1 MSVKR
6 LEHALSGKLNELKE
20 KGTLK
25 GKEMVITGVKPADDE
40 KGPRCFIEGRGE
52 KEFLRMNSNSYL
64 GMSLNREI
72 IEAEE
77 EAARKYGAGPGAV
90 RFISGTYQP
99 HIELEQKL
107 AKFHNRESA
116 MLFSSAYA
124 AVMGIVSP
132 LIDNETIVISDELNH
147 NCIINAIRLSRPTI
161 KEVYKHLDMA
171 DLEDRIRN
179 GIGKGKRVLLVT
191 DGIFSM
197 RGDYAPLDIIAEI
210 ARKYDLEFEEGIIL
224 IVDDSHG
231 VGAFGKTGRGTE
243 EYTNAKGVD
252 IIVATLG
259 KALGV
264 NGGYLAAPSTI
275 VDYLRETAPF
285 YIYSNPITPSEASSA
300 MKALDIL
307 DSEKGRQLLE
317 NLRKLTKRF
326 EKGLADLGYEIIE
339 SEHPVVPLMIRDTKR
354 TSELVQYLAQHGILA
369 TGLNYP
375 VVPKGDE
382 EIRFQVAAD
391 HTEYDIDYVLEILR
405 KFVTVQ
411 VATKAPRHK
420 G

>member
-1 MSVKR
+1 
-6 LEHALSGKLNELKE
+6 
-20 KGTLK
+20 
-25 GKEMVITGVKPADDE
+25 
-40 KGPRCFIEGRGE
+40 
-52 KEFLRMNSNSYL
+52 
-64 GMSLNREI
+64 
-72 IEAEE
+72 
-77 EAARKYGAGPGAV
+77 
-90 RFISGTYQP
+90 
-99 HIELEQKL
+99 
-107 AKFHNRESA
+107 

-161 KEVYKHLDMA
+161 KEVYKHLDMT

-197 RGDYAPLDIIAEI
+197 RGDYAPLDAIAEI
-210 ARKYDLEFEEGIIL
+210 ARKYDSEFEEGIIL

-231 VGAFGKTGRGTE
+231 VGAFGETGRGTE

-326 EKGLADLGYEIIE
+326 EKGLAELGYEIIE

-405 KFVTVQ
+405 KF
-411 VATKAPRHK
+411 KEEN
-420 G
+420 